1 MFRFLKNNKQYIVI
15 DAGSHKI
22 AAIAFQILDN
32 KPYINQ
38 IEHHKSK
45 GIKNNQ
51 LTDINEFSS
60 VVKLLI
66 NKVSNKTMKKEF
78 FCNIT
83 DPNLLIKKKKTDIN
97 SGKLGISKKE
107 VRKIYKKSLN
117 EAIEKNK
124 YLVHSNPNNFILDEK
139 TVTHNP
145 FGKKRNKLSLL
156 SYNIFVNNFYIE
168 NLNLSF
174 LNIA

>member
-1 MFRFLKNNKQYIVI
+1 MFTFLKNNKQYIVI

-22 AAIAFQILDN
+22 AAIAFQILGN
-32 KPYINQ
+32 KSIVNR

-83 DPNLLIKKKKTDIN
+83 
-97 SGKLGISKKE
+97 
-107 VRKIYKKSLN
+107 
-117 EAIEKNK
+117 A
-124 YLVHSNPNNFILDEK
+124 FI
-139 TVTHNP
+139 
-145 FGKKRNKLSLL
+145 
-156 SYNIFVNNFYIE
+156 
-168 NLNLSF
+168 
-174 LNIA
+174 

>member
-1 MFRFLKNNKQYIVI
+1 MFKFLKNNKQYIVI

-22 AAIAFQILDN
+22 ALIAFQILDN
-32 KPYINQ
+32 KPFINH

-51 LTDINEFSS
+51 LIDINEFSS
-60 VVKLLI
+60 VIKLLI
-66 NKVSNKTMKKEF
+66 NKISNKSMKKEF

-107 VRKIYKKSLN
+107 VRKIYRKSLN
-117 EAIEKNK
+117 EAIEK
-124 YLVHSNPNNFILDEK
+124 I
-139 TVTHNP
+139 
-145 FGKKRNKLSLL
+145 
-156 SYNIFVNNFYIE
+156 NI
-168 NLNLSF
+168 
-174 LNIA
+174 